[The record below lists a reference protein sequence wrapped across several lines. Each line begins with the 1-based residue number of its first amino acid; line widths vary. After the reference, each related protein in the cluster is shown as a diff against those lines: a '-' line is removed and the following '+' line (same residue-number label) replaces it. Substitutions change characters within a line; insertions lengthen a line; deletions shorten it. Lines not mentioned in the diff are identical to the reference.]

1 MANLSGNFRIP
12 GRVAGGRITVRN
24 LLAGAAGLLCLAGPA
39 APAGAAAPVVPL
51 VSHHQFLTGR

>member
-1 MANLSGNFRIP
+1 MANFFGNFRIP
-12 GRVAGGRITVRN
+12 GSVAGGRTTIRN

-51 VSHHQFLTGR
+51 VSHHQYWTGR